1 MLWLYVV
8 CRLLGVTRQAS
19 KQPCTYS
26 RPGAPRYERRRR
38 GNVAA
43 GFPSNAVAGLQR
55 VDVLQKLEA
64 ATQEMERGAV
74 AGMTAGER
82 SLGDLTAARLE
93 SQSAAINTRIEQ
105 LRAASLLIQLWK
117 LTGEL
122 NREKV
127 PIISN
132 GLRLEHT

>member
-1 MLWLYVV
+1 
-8 CRLLGVTRQAS
+8 
-19 KQPCTYS
+19 
-26 RPGAPRYERRRR
+26 
-38 GNVAA
+38 
-43 GFPSNAVAGLQR
+43 
-55 VDVLQKLEA
+55 
-64 ATQEMERGAV
+64 MERGAV

-82 SLGDLTAARLE
+82 SLGYLTAARLE